1 MKKFLAVFLFCF
13 PVYAYCEIK
22 SESLCFVSVPDG
34 KIKYELRTYSDDS
47 TDWRGGFVK
56 YKQSKQPISLVLS
69 NIEREV
75 LDPQAAVQLTRTWS
89 EVLDGKVTGEYEM
102 VSQGGIIVSMVYR
115 KANGKEYSF
124 RFDPTVDASE
134 DGGCDWK

>member
-1 MKKFLAVFLFCF
+1 MKKFLAVLLFCF
-13 PVYAYCEIK
+13 PVHAYCEIK
-22 SESLCFVSVPDG
+22 SESLCFVSVLDG
-34 KIKYELRTYSDDS
+34 KIKYELRTYSDDP
-47 TDWRGGFVK
+47 TDWHGGFVK

-89 EVLDGKVTGEYEM
+89 EVLDGKITGKYEM
-102 VSQGGIIVSMVYR
+102 VSQGGIIVSMEYR
-115 KANGKEYSF
+115 KTNGKEYSF

-134 DGGCDWK
+134 DGGCGWK